1 MLDRKKIILDCDP
14 GMDDSMAI
22 VMAAKSEKIDLLAV
36 TTLNGNY
43 PADVTASNA
52 RKILELI
59 DRRDI
64 PVAKGM
70 SEPMVRPVAKD
81 PFTHG
86 ADGLA
91 NANLPEPEM
100 ALSKTHAVNMIID
113 LVKAN
118 PHEVTL
124 VCTAPFS
131 NVAMALK
138 MAPEIKGL
146 IKEIVAISGAFGLN
160 QASFLNATGD
170 TPQSEW
176 NVYVDPEASKIV
188 YESGIPLKA
197 IGLDIATYFNVDFS
211 DDDIKCFESSD
222 RKEANFIANA
232 IHFVKGN
239 GYGAYCTC
247 IDCMALACVIDESLV
262 KFDKAYVSVI
272 TDDGPCLGMT
282 VRDGRHHHIW
292 KDLPQV
298 DIAVDADYQGFLNL
312 LKQLL
317 LA

>member
-1 MLDRKKIILDCDP
+1 MKKIILDCDP

-22 VMAAKSEKIDLLAV
+22 VMAAKSEEIDLLAV
-36 TTLNGNY
+36 TTVNGNY
-43 PADVTASNA
+43 PAKVTASNA

-59 DRRDI
+59 GRTDI

-91 NANLPEPEM
+91 NANLPDPKM
-100 ALSKTHAVNMIID
+100 PLCDKHAVNLIID
-113 LVKAN
+113 LVKDN
-118 PHEVTL
+118 PNEVTL
-124 VCTAPFS
+124 VCTAPLS
-131 NVAMALK
+131 NIGMALK
-138 MAPEIKGL
+138 MAPEIKPL

-188 YESGIPLKA
+188 YESGIPFKA
-197 IGLDIATYFNVDFS
+197 IGLDIATYFNVDFTEK
-211 DDDIKCFESSD
+211 DIEMFGSSN
-222 RKEANFIANA
+222 RREANFIANA

-247 IDCMALACVIDESLV
+247 IDCMAVAYVIDESIIS
-262 KFDKAYVSVI
+262 FDKALVSVI

-292 KDLPQV
+292 KNLPVV
-298 DIAVDADYQGFLNL
+298 DIAIDADYRRFLNL
-312 LKQLL
+312 LRDLL
-317 LA
+317 LK

>member
-1 MLDRKKIILDCDP
+1 MDKRKIILDCDP

-36 TTLNGNY
+36 TTVNGNY
-43 PADVTASNA
+43 PAHVTASNA

-59 DRRDI
+59 SRTDI
-64 PVAKGM
+64 PVAMGM
-70 SEPMVRPVAKD
+70 SEPMVRSVAKD

-86 ADGLA
+86 SDGLA
-91 NANLPEPEM
+91 NANLPEPKM
-100 ALSKTHAVNMIID
+100 KLSDKHAVNLIID
-113 LVKAN
+113 TVKAN

-124 VCTAPFS
+124 VCTAPLS
-131 NVAMALK
+131 NIGMAFK
-138 MAPEIKGL
+138 MAPEIKPL
-146 IKEIVAISGAFGLN
+146 VKEIIAINGAFGLN

-188 YESGIPLKA
+188 YESSVPFKA
-197 IGLDIATYFNVDFS
+197 IGLDIATYFNVDFTEE
-211 DDDIKCFESSD
+211 DISLFESSPN
-222 RKEANFIANA
+222 KEANFIANA

-239 GYGAYCTC
+239 GYGAYCPC
-247 IDCMALACVIDESLV
+247 IDCMAVAYAIDEDLV
-262 KFDKAYVSVI
+262 KFDKALVSVI
-272 TDDGPCLGMT
+272 TDNGPCLGMT

-292 KDLPQV
+292 KNLPSV
-298 DIAVDADYQGFLNL
+298 DIAVDADYRGFLNL
-312 LKQLL
+312 LRDLL

>member
-1 MLDRKKIILDCDP
+1 MKKIILDCDP

-22 VMAAKSEKIDLLAV
+22 VMAAKSEEIELLAV

-43 PADVTASNA
+43 PADVTARNA
-52 RKILELI
+52 RKVLEMLSRQ
-59 DRRDI
+59 DV

-70 SEPMVRPVAKD
+70 VEPMVRDVPKD

-86 ADGLA
+86 TDGQA
-91 NANLPEPEM
+91 NANLPEPKM
-100 ALSKTHAVNMIID
+100 SLSEKHAVNLIID

-118 PHEVTL
+118 PKEVTL
-124 VCTAPFS
+124 VCTAPLS
-131 NVAMALK
+131 NVAMAMKL
-138 MAPEIKGL
+138 APEIKPM

-188 YESGIPLKA
+188 YESGVPFKA

-211 DDDIKCFESSD
+211 DDDIKDLKESKK
-222 RKEANFIANA
+222 KEAWFIANA
-232 IHFVKGN
+232 IDFVRGR

-247 IDCMALACVIDESLV
+247 IDCMAIAYVIDNSIVDFEKALV
-262 KFDKAYVSVI
+262 GVVS
-272 TDDGPCLGMT
+272 DDGVALGMT
-282 VRDGRHHHIW
+282 IRDGRHHHIW
-292 KDLPQV
+292 KNLPEI
-298 DIAVDADYQGFLNL
+298 DIAVKADYTRFLAL
-312 LKQLL
+312 LKKLVL
-317 LA
+317 K

>member
-1 MLDRKKIILDCDP
+1 MEMKKIILDCDP

-22 VMAAKSEKIDLLAV
+22 VMAAKSEEIDLLAV
-36 TTLNGNY
+36 TTVNGNY
-43 PADVTASNA
+43 PAEVTASNA

-59 DRRDI
+59 GRTDI

-91 NANLPEPEM
+91 NANLPDPKM
-100 ALSKTHAVNMIID
+100 PLCDKHAVNLIID
-113 LVKAN
+113 LVKDN
-118 PHEVTL
+118 PNEVTL
-124 VCTAPFS
+124 VCTAPLS
-131 NVAMALK
+131 NIGMALK
-138 MAPEIKGL
+138 MAPEIKPL

-188 YESGIPLKA
+188 YESGIPFKA
-197 IGLDIATYFNVDFS
+197 IGLDIATYFNVDFTEK
-211 DDDIKCFESSD
+211 DIEMFGSSN
-222 RKEANFIANA
+222 RREANFIANA

-247 IDCMALACVIDESLV
+247 IDCMAVAYVIDESIV
-262 KFDKAYVSVI
+262 SFDKALVSVI
-272 TDDGPCLGMT
+272 TDDGQCLGMT
-282 VRDGRHHHIW
+282 VRDRRHHHIW
-292 KDLPQV
+292 KNLPVV
-298 DIAVDADYQGFLNL
+298 DIAIDADYRRFLNL
-312 LKQLL
+312 LRDLL
-317 LA
+317 LK

>member
-1 MLDRKKIILDCDP
+1 MDRKKIILDCDP

-36 TTLNGNY
+36 TTVNGNY
-43 PADVTASNA
+43 PAHVTASNA

-59 DRRDI
+59 SRTDI
-64 PVAKGM
+64 PVAMGM
-70 SEPMVRPVAKD
+70 SEPMVRSVAKD

-91 NANLPEPEM
+91 NANLPQPKM
-100 ALSKTHAVNMIID
+100 KLVDKHAVNLIID
-113 LVKAN
+113 TVKAN

-124 VCTAPFS
+124 VCTAPLS
-131 NVAMALK
+131 NIGMAFK
-138 MAPEIKGL
+138 MAPEIKPL
-146 IKEIVAISGAFGLN
+146 VKEIIAISGAFGLN

-188 YESGIPLKA
+188 YESGVPFKA
-197 IGLDIATYFNVDFS
+197 IGLDIATYFNVDFTEE
-211 DDDIKCFESSD
+211 DIAMFQTSPN
-222 RKEANFIANA
+222 KEANFIANA
-232 IHFVKGN
+232 IHFVQGN

-247 IDCMALACVIDESLV
+247 IDCMAVAAAIDENLV
-262 KFDKAYVSVI
+262 KFQKALVSVI

-292 KDLPQV
+292 NDLPTV
-298 DIAVDADYQGFLNL
+298 DIAVDADYSRFLNL
-312 LKQLL
+312 LRDLL

>member
-1 MLDRKKIILDCDP
+1 MEMKKIILDCDP

-22 VMAAKSEKIDLLAV
+22 VMAAKSEEIDLLAV
-36 TTLNGNY
+36 TTVNGNY
-43 PADVTASNA
+43 PAEVTASNA

-59 DRRDI
+59 GRTDI

-91 NANLPEPEM
+91 NANLPDPKM
-100 ALSKTHAVNMIID
+100 PLCDKHAVNLIID
-113 LVKAN
+113 LVKDN
-118 PHEVTL
+118 PNEVTL
-124 VCTAPFS
+124 VCTAPLS
-131 NVAMALK
+131 NIGMALK
-138 MAPEIKGL
+138 MAPEIKPL

-188 YESGIPLKA
+188 YESGIPFKA
-197 IGLDIATYFNVDFS
+197 IGLDIATYFNVDFTEK
-211 DDDIKCFESSD
+211 DIEMFGSSN
-222 RKEANFIANA
+222 RREANFIANA

-247 IDCMALACVIDESLV
+247 IDCMAVAYVIDESIV
-262 KFDKAYVSVI
+262 SFDKALVSVI

-292 KDLPQV
+292 KNLPVV
-298 DIAVDADYQGFLNL
+298 DIAIDADYRRFLNL
-312 LKQLL
+312 LRDLL
-317 LA
+317 LK

>member
-1 MLDRKKIILDCDP
+1 MKKIILDCDP

-22 VMAAKSEKIDLLAV
+22 VMAAKSEEIDLLAV
-36 TTLNGNY
+36 TTVNGNY
-43 PADVTASNA
+43 PAEVTASNA

-59 DRRDI
+59 GRTDI

-91 NANLPEPEM
+91 NANLPDPKM
-100 ALSKTHAVNMIID
+100 PLCNKHAVNLIID
-113 LVKAN
+113 LVKDN
-118 PHEVTL
+118 PNEVTL
-124 VCTAPFS
+124 VCTAPLS
-131 NVAMALK
+131 NIGMALK
-138 MAPEIKGL
+138 MAPEIKPL

-188 YESGIPLKA
+188 YESGIPFKA
-197 IGLDIATYFNVDFS
+197 IGLDIATYFNVDFTEK
-211 DDDIKCFESSD
+211 DIEMFGSSN
-222 RKEANFIANA
+222 RREANFIANA

-247 IDCMALACVIDESLV
+247 IDCMAVAYVIDESIV
-262 KFDKAYVSVI
+262 SFDKALVSVI

-292 KDLPQV
+292 KNLPVV
-298 DIAVDADYQGFLNL
+298 DIAIDADYRRFLNL
-312 LKQLL
+312 LRDLL
-317 LA
+317 LK